1 MARLFW
7 SFFWKCQYPIFVPG
21 YETLH
26 SGIVE
31 LLESARRQ
39 AARSVNTLMTAT
51 YWEIGRRIIEAEQ
64 GGKERAEYGEKLIA
78 RLAKDLTARFGR
90 GFGAVNLSQMR
101 CFYQTWPVETI
112 FQTLSEKLPAE
123 IAHALPPESGHAPIF
138 RAAVKGMDDFD
149 AIVRRFPLPWSAYVR
164 LLSVKDSLAR
174 RFYET
179 EALRCGWSVR
189 QLDRQINSQF
199 YERVALSRNK
209 AAMLEK
215 CEVSTERKN
224 ISRPAARL
232 GPFLSPANFRLDT
245 FLTIWLTRYVLTGL
259 RTDPP
264 ALKTHAPVEANNP
277 CTSKKFKNLS
287 IPRFLP
293 R

>member
-1 MARLFW
+1 MTEKQDSVTL
-7 SFFWKCQYPIFVPG
+7 PG

-31 LLESARRQ
+31 LLESARRL
-39 AARSVNTLMTAT
+39 AARSVNALMTAT

-64 GGKERAEYGEKLIA
+64 GGKERAEYGEKLIV

-101 CFYQTWPVETI
+101 RFYQTWPVETI
-112 FQTLSEKLPAE
+112 FQTLSEKSESFSGEVEILQTSSEELPAE
-123 IAHALPPESGHAPIF
+123 IGHAVPPESGHAPIF

-189 QLDRQINSQF
+189 P
-199 YERVALSRNK
+199 
-209 AAMLEK
+209 
-215 CEVSTERKN
+215 T
-224 ISRPAARL
+224 RP
-232 GPFLSPANFRLDT
+232 SDQ
-245 FLTIWLTRYVLTGL
+245 
-259 RTDPP
+259 
-264 ALKTHAPVEANNP
+264 
-277 CTSKKFKNLS
+277 
-287 IPRFLP
+287 
-293 R
+293 